1 MLVAGFTTLILF
13 ALHEAFTARIPFI
26 PYALMTHRTVAGV
39 LALNATW
46 QVAYYCWNGYFSS
59 FLQVVNGLSIS
70 EAGYVGGVFD
80 VISGCWLF
88 VIGFAIRRTGRF
100 KWLLYGAVPLYI
112 FAIGLMI
119 YFRTPEK
126 SVGYLVMCQVFI
138 AFAGATLILVQQ
150 VAVMAAVDHQ
160 HIAAIL
166 ALLGMTGYIG
176 GAIGNAISGAIWTN
190 TFPQALAR
198 LLPEESLGDV
208 DTIYGDLTAQLSYE
222 EGSPTRIAIQAAYG
236 FAQKRML
243 IAGEAVMALALIWVL
258 VIRNISVKEKEQMK
272 GLLF

>member
-1 MLVAGFTTLILF
+1 
-13 ALHEAFTARIPFI
+13 
-26 PYALMTHRTVAGV
+26 
-39 LALNATW
+39 
-46 QVAYYCWNGYFSS
+46 
-59 FLQVVNGLSIS
+59 
-70 EAGYVGGVFD
+70 
-80 VISGCWLF
+80 
-88 VIGFAIRRTGRF
+88 
-100 KWLLYGAVPLYI
+100 
-112 FAIGLMI
+112 
-119 YFRTPEK
+119 
-126 SVGYLVMCQVFI
+126 
-138 AFAGATLILVQQ
+138 
-150 VAVMAAVDHQ
+150 
-160 HIAAIL
+160 
-166 ALLGMTGYIG
+166 MTGYIG